1 MRTTVL
7 SCMFSSREK
16 HKRRQT
22 ECAVFMRAST
32 KEGIVV
38 NTRTAS
44 AEVRSCL
51 RLSVCAYRPGGLHS
65 WHRPASGP
73 DSPRVAID
81 AFYGLILGLFPINVL
96 HNIVHLVVGVA
107 GVLSA
112 SRLAAARAYSRA
124 VAVVFGVLR

>member
-1 MRTTVL
+1 
-7 SCMFSSREK
+7 
-16 HKRRQT
+16 
-22 ECAVFMRAST
+22 
-32 KEGIVV
+32 
-38 NTRTAS
+38 
-44 AEVRSCL
+44 
-51 RLSVCAYRPGGLHS
+51 
-65 WHRPASGP
+65 
-73 DSPRVAID
+73 VAID